1 MIHSCLQRPNVTYKF
16 SDTADVDVLIEASL
30 EFGGDFATPGEVS
43 VQLDSSTSFV
53 ECSARGGY
61 PTPEIKA
68 RLLNEDGEL
77 VRDLEEMPD
86 LTEMVETESG
96 ITEVLTK
103 KFLLVPSMDDCG
115 LHVQCEVDQGE
126 GVLQKQ
132 ESRQLLIVY
141 QPQPVVLKTPFQYT
155 V

>member
-1 MIHSCLQRPNVTYKF
+1 
-16 SDTADVDVLIEASL
+16 
-30 EFGGDFATPGEVS
+30 
-43 VQLDSSTSFV
+43 
-53 ECSARGGY
+53 
-61 PTPEIKA
+61 
-68 RLLNEDGEL
+68 
-77 VRDLEEMPD
+77 MPD

-155 V
+155 VCLQN